1 MNDKLICNII
11 SILNN
16 VLLNKN
22 LKIDNNINWNDIF
35 KIAIKHN
42 LLPIII
48 ERVEKDTV
56 DNAVLQQIQNL
67 VITSYYVSVQ
77 QNNILERIKEKFNE
91 NQIDFMLL
99 KGSTIKKLYPTP
111 EMRTMGDIDILIR
124 QSQYPTV
131 KKCMEDLSFVEG
143 VETDHELHWKHNCV
157 HVELHKRL
165 IPTYNNDFYNYV
177 GDGWKLTDK
186 VADTTEYRLKPED
199 EFIYLFIHFT
209 KHYRDGGIGIRHL
222 IDLYLY
228 HKKVSLNE
236 KYVFEELKKLNLS
249 TFYKNIKD
257 TFLVWFENKNPNEI
271 TYLITKRIFCSGSYG
286 TEQQCDAANALKTYN
301 RNGNVRKAKIKT
313 ILREI
318 FLPYSSMKKKYKIL
332 EKIPVFLPVFWLV
345 RWCDTIFNKKN
356 NLNRK
361 IRRVNSITSEIID
374 EYKDEL
380 EIVGLN
386 SKF

>member
-1 MNDKLICNII
+1 MSDKLISNII
-11 SILNN
+11 LILNN

-22 LKIDNNINWNDIF
+22 FKIDNDINWNDVF

-42 LLPIII
+42 ILPIII
-48 ERVEKDTV
+48 EQVKKNTIEHPT
-56 DNAVLQQIQNL
+56 LQQIQNF
-67 VITSYYVSVQ
+67 VIKSYYVSVQ
-77 QNNILERIKEKFNE
+77 QNNMLERIKAKFNE
-91 NQIDFMLL
+91 NQIDYMLL

-124 QSQYPTV
+124 QSQYPMI
-131 KKCMEDLSFVEG
+131 KKCMVELSFIEG

-157 HVELHKRL
+157 HIELHKHL

-186 VADTTEYRLKPED
+186 VADTTEYRMKPED

-222 IDLYLY
+222 LDLYLY
-228 HKKVSLNE
+228 HKAICLNE
-236 KYVFEELKKLNLS
+236 IYVSSELEKLNLLD
-249 TFYKNIKD
+249 FYKNIQD

-271 TYLITKRIFCSGSYG
+271 TQLITKRIFGSGSYG

-313 ILREI
+313 IFTET
-318 FLPYSSMKKKYKIL
+318 FLPYSSMKKKYAIL
-332 EKIPVFLPVFWLV
+332 EEIPIFLPFFWLL
-345 RWCDTIFNKKN
+345 RWSDTIFNKTN
-356 NLNRK
+356 NLKRK
-361 IRRVNSITSEIID
+361 FRRVNSITTEIID

-380 EIVGLN
+380 EMVGLN